1 MKRDI
6 KDEIKEIAPRLLA
19 VGNKNPYTVPP
30 NYFENLTLDTT
41 GTNQSVP
48 KDYFDGLTEKVMS
61 EVKTEKQAKVF
72 SLNIKK
78 WVAAA
83 SIIGIGL
90 VSYITMT
97 TSDQSITSDT
107 YAADIELEEALEY
120 LIENDEINI
129 SDAIDLTQID
139 IFDEVETEDMIGQE
153 FEQILD
159 EATLE
164 ELDALL

>member
-1 MKRDI
+1 
-6 KDEIKEIAPRLLA
+6 
-19 VGNKNPYTVPP
+19 
-30 NYFENLTLDTT
+30 
-41 GTNQSVP
+41 
-48 KDYFDGLTEKVMS
+48 MS